1 MGNERKEHRQS
12 SRRARREARRE
23 AIRGAADQAKTPLL
37 SNGDDSPYDS
47 SHDYPVTSRLHI
59 GQHLKKFF
67 HIADPPAPTMEDVKA
82 STVTSREED
91 GEVVYIRPYATGK
104 WTAKYFTSTR
114 YHNFLATATIIWM
127 PLIEILM
134 IVGIVT
140 GGSTVVYITSLAL
153 VILAVFHC
161 DMALRLTGRAI
172 NHRVVPDIPY
182 ITPVLQTMLYDIDV
196 EEVSRAKQENAKKKT
211 RLQAQ
216 WVDGI
221 DAPHGSFAE
230 TVQQWV
236 KDNGVNG
243 DDVEELSE
251 GRLTSDDILAVV
263 DGGDVT
269 PKFLLGMAK
278 MSGQSLAQWRD
289 MYAQRRQ

>member
-140 GGSTVVYITSLAL
+140 GGSTVVYITSFAL
-153 VILAVFHC
+153 VILVIFHC
-161 DMALRLTGRAI
+161 DMALRLTGRAL
-172 NHRVVPDIPY
+172 NYRVIPDIPY
-182 ITPVLQTMLYDIDV
+182 ITPILQAALYDIDV
-196 EEVSRAKQENAKKKT
+196 EEVNRAKRENAQKQAQ
-211 RLQAQ
+211 LHAQ
-216 WVDGI
+216 WVDGVNPP
-221 DAPHGSFAE
+221 AGSFAGV
-230 TVQQWV
+230 VQQWV
-236 KDNGVNG
+236 QDHGVHSN
-243 DDVEELSE
+243 DVEELSE
-251 GRLTSDDILAVV
+251 GRLTSDDVLAVV

-269 PKFLLGMAK
+269 PTFLLGMAK

-289 MYAQRRQ
+289 MYAQHRK